1 MDFVKGIR
9 PYFYLH
15 SQWNSHFRW
24 VTVEGL
30 SHLDVR
36 HLAEKIGEQP
46 EQQSE
51 RDKTA
56 EFSIPT
62 WMVCIEMMAEVVM
75 VKVKVLDYMFFF
87 IAGSQ
92 WLGAPWIQGGDLRP
106 ICDRPRPLRPARVCV
121 DSAQKQR
128 GLGNQLIVK
137 LRGQIR
143 EKIFFQQCLSLYLQP
158 RDPNNNPQTSKT
170 QDLTFGSCHPVLVAP
185 LKLCE
190 W

>member
-1 MDFVKGIR
+1 MRPNLDVKQLNGKGEAGTSGIYNDVDRKFFKKKGYMDFVKGIR

-62 WMVCIEMMAEVVM
+62 WMVCIEMMAVVVM
-75 VKVKVLDYMFFF
+75 VKVKVLDYMFFL
-87 IAGSQ
+87 SQ
-92 WLGAPWIQGGDLRP
+92 VLNGLEHLGYKVVTSGQYVTGQGRYD
-106 ICDRPRPLRPARVCV
+106 
-121 DSAQKQR
+121 QR
-128 GLGNQLIVK
+128 EFVWTLHK
-137 LRGQIR
+137 SK
-143 EKIFFQQCLSLYLQP
+143 E
-158 RDPNNNPQTSKT
+158 DWETS
-170 QDLTFGSCHPVLVAP
+170 S
-185 LKLCE
+185 
-190 W
+190 